1 MTAVPPPFTI
11 AVLTQAGGGA
21 MPVSDMTAE
30 LENVDVLD
38 TDDESNIVRGLD

>member
-1 MTAVPPPFTI
+1 
-11 AVLTQAGGGA
+11 